1 MLGLND
7 KYSDVKNLRVRV
19 LDPAVDEINKHTDL
33 RVTMTPIR
41 HGRTVTGF
49 HFLIRVD
56 AQMNLDFPIAE
67 LLAELPTIETA
78 P

>member
-41 HGRTVTGF
+41 RGRRVTGF

-67 LLAELPTIETA
+67 LSAELPAIETA